1 MGIFEKF
8 KSGFKKSASAF
19 TTGLRDIVV
28 KKEIDDKTLDKIED
42 YLIQSDVGIVSASEI
57 REIISQTKIDPNK
70 DLTEEINN
78 ILKNYIIS
86 IMKPLENIEF
96 FKKKE
101 KLNATLISGVN
112 GVGKTTTI
120 GKISKILKGNG
131 NKVMLAASDTF
142 RAAAIEQL
150 ENWANKVDVQIT
162 KSSQGSDPASV
173 AYKAIEEALNNNF
186 NQVLIDTA
194 GRLQNKKNLM
204 EEYKKIANVTKK
216 IDESAPHDVILVLD
230 ATSGQNV
237 INQVEEFN
245 KIIPITGLVMTKLDG
260 TAKGGILLAVAKKYK
275 IPIIALGLGEKED
288 DLQIFEAEKF
298 ADAFTQIT

>member
-1 MGIFEKF
+1 MGIFDKF

-19 TTGLRDIVV
+19 TSGLRDIVV
-28 KKEIDDKTLDKIED
+28 KKEIDDKTLDRIEE
-42 YLIQSDVGIVSASEI
+42 YLIQSDVGVVAASEI
-57 REIISQTKIDPNK
+57 KEIISDSKIDPKK
-70 DLTEEINN
+70 DIAEEITI
-78 ILKNYIIS
+78 ILKEYIVS
-86 IMKPLENIEF
+86 LMKPLENNHF

-101 KLNATLISGVN
+101 TINATLVSGVN

-120 GKISKILKGNG
+120 GKIGKILKANG

-150 ENWANKVDVQIT
+150 DNWAKKIDVEIT
-162 KSSQGSDPASV
+162 KSVQNSDPASV
-173 AYKAIEEALNNNF
+173 AYKAIEEAIKNDF

-216 IDESAPHDVILVLD
+216 LDAEAPHDVVLVLD

-245 KIIPITGLVMTKLDG
+245 KIIPITGIIMTKLDG

-275 IPIIALGLGEKED
+275 LPIIALGLGEKED
-288 DLQIFEAEKF
+288 DLQIFDAEKF
-298 ADAFTQIT
+298 ADAFTQIN

>member
-1 MGIFEKF
+1 MGIFDKF

-19 TTGLRDIVV
+19 TSGLRDIVV
-28 KKEIDDKTLDKIED
+28 KKEIDDKTLDRIEE
-42 YLIQSDVGIVSASEI
+42 YLIQSDVGVVAASEI
-57 REIISQTKIDPNK
+57 KEIISDSKIDPKK
-70 DLTEEINN
+70 DIAEEIST
-78 ILKNYIIS
+78 ILKEYIIS
-86 IMKPLENIEF
+86 LMKPLENNSF
-96 FKKKE
+96 FQKKE
-101 KLNATLISGVN
+101 KINATLVSGVN

-120 GKISKILKGNG
+120 GKISKILKANG

-150 ENWANKVDVQIT
+150 ENWANKVEVDIT
-162 KSSQGSDPASV
+162 KSSQGADPASV
-173 AYKAIEEALNNNF
+173 AYKAIEEAIANNF

-216 IDESAPHDVILVLD
+216 IDPEAPHDVILVLD

-245 KIIPITGLVMTKLDG
+245 KIIPITGLIMTKLDG
-260 TAKGGILLAVAKKYK
+260 TAKGGILIAVAKKYK
-275 IPIIALGLGEKED
+275 LPIIALGLGEKED

-298 ADAFTQIT
+298 ANAFTQIS